1 MKILIVGAG
10 AVSSV
15 ITHHLSTDKR
25 VSEVLCGS
33 NDLKR
38 ARSFIKVHNKKIK
51 LISLDAANI
60 NDIVRRAVGVDLI
73 INASLPRF
81 NVNIMEAALKVG
93 AHYQDLAS
101 ELKDLKTVEQF
112 KFNKRFERAGLTGL
126 INTGV
131 APGVTNLLA
140 REAAD
145 MFDVVDSIHIRC
157 VEEQKASEFVFSWS
171 AETTFDDLTAP
182 PLVYKNGKFKTTKPF
197 HDPEDYEFP
206 GQLGTKRAF
215 SIYGDEVATIPYF
228 IKTKNVDFKSAGA
241 DIEFSKALSSL
252 GLFSKKP
259 VAIGG
264 VKFAPLEL
272 FKKLAPAVPPPDMMR
287 TMIRNG
293 IIENAIFALT
303 VEVVGKKHNKN
314 LRIKMSAIFPDLK
327 AINKIFPGGTYISYP
342 TGTAAYVFSA
352 LIPNIKK
359 RGVFP
364 PEALDSHVRKVAMM
378 DLANHGIAIDQ
389 RFQKG
394 ERVN

>member
-197 HDPEDYEFP
+197 HDPEDYEGEPIQPVFGFNWP
-206 GQLGTKRAF
+206 RSLWQSRIFRNWFLLEPKHGNSYITPWPEYLLISQIRQYGGN
-215 SIYGDEVATIPYF
+215 IY
-228 IKTKNVDFKSAGA
+228 N
-241 DIEFSKALSSL
+241 
-252 GLFSKKP
+252 LFYYRRH
-259 VAIGG
+259 VLYA
-264 VKFAPLEL
+264 
-272 FKKLAPAVPPPDMMR
+272 
-287 TMIRNG
+287 
-293 IIENAIFALT
+293 
-303 VEVVGKKHNKN
+303 
-314 LRIKMSAIFPDLK
+314 
-327 AINKIFPGGTYISYP
+327 KI
-342 TGTAAYVFSA
+342 
-352 LIPNIKK
+352 
-359 RGVFP
+359 
-364 PEALDSHVRKVAMM
+364 
-378 DLANHGIAIDQ
+378 
-389 RFQKG
+389 
-394 ERVN
+394 